1 VVAARVAA
9 RVAVRVAACVGRKIV
24 HGMYNNT
31 FVGLA
36 QIHFQSIINAVELAG
51 VPLGTDAGL

>member
-1 VVAARVAA
+1 VVAAWVAA
-9 RVAVRVAACVGRKIV
+9 WVGRKIV

-36 QIHFQSIINAVELAG
+36 QIHFQSIINVVDLAG
-51 VPLGTDAGL
+51 VPLGTGAGL